1 MRKKC
6 KDIWRKVSKREG
18 EIHQSLSFKS
28 TLLKFPQFPFPLLTF
43 DFKIRIPRN
52 ISPRLAFLIWELP
65 LTSVEFSSRRFLD
78 EHVPRYVSEMRDRA
92 RDRRVPPTNRLGATL
107 SSCPTTRNANDDGRY
122 LRNAPRDRLITAWQ
136 RHMFACEMCVH
147 ASCALVIAPL
157 RVTSREE
164 DDVVTVRRR
173 CCLR

>member
-1 MRKKC
+1 M
-6 KDIWRKVSKREG
+6 
-18 EIHQSLSFKS
+18 
-28 TLLKFPQFPFPLLTF
+28 PLTF
-43 DFKIRIPRN
+43 
-52 ISPRLAFLIWELP
+52 
-65 LTSVEFSSRRFLD
+65 VEFSSRRFLD
-78 EHVPRYVSEMRDRA
+78 EHVPRLRYVSEMRDRP
-92 RDRRVPPTNRLGATL
+92 RDRRVPSTNRLSATL
-107 SSCPTTRNANDDGRY
+107 SSCPTTRKANDDDRCPRARY
-122 LRNAPRDRLITAWQ
+122 LRNAPPHRLITAWQ